1 MLFRRIESSKTAGK
15 NREQKR
21 ERDGGEETPADA
33 ERVLTGV
40 LSC

>member
-15 NREQKR
+15 NRDQKR
-21 ERDGGEETPADA
+21 GRDGGGETRVDA

-40 LSC
+40 LSS